1 MSISG
6 SSKEESWIKDTSS
19 AKGGAE
25 KVTRLVGENRGEGAD
40 VCWELRAITRQSLT
54 SDATFL
60 NYTGSENPSLGCDCR
75 AGGERHLRMSCSD
88 TQQTDS
94 SFLQQIGSFH
104 DEVIVP

>member
-1 MSISG
+1 MSISSG
-6 SSKEESWIKDTSS
+6 SEEESWIKDTSS
-19 AKGGAE
+19 AKDGAE

-88 TQQTDS
+88 TQQTD
-94 SFLQQIGSFH
+94 
-104 DEVIVP
+104 